1 MEQGETLTVSV
12 SLKHMIGYVE
22 VLHRTEVCPSGAL
35 LPDGEAGAAVQD
47 GVRGGGRG
55 GADHQLRHRPRQADQ
70 DQVQ

>member
-1 MEQGETLTVSV
+1 
-12 SLKHMIGYVE
+12 MIGYDE
-22 VLHRTEVCPSGAL
+22 VLHRTEVCPSGAV

-55 GADHQLRHRPRQADQ
+55 GADNQLRHRPGQADQ